1 MGEGVRGGLGGG
13 GEVHGGVGESR
24 RGGVECLKM
33 AWELSTS
40 MRIWCAPHSLI
51 ETTFQPQMRISRFFN
66 KPSTYRNERWS
77 KTRMPPIYIYI

>member
-1 MGEGVRGGLGGG
+1 MHGGAGESSRGGL
-13 GEVHGGVGESR
+13 ER
-24 RGGVECLKM
+24 LKM

-40 MRIWCAPHSLI
+40 MRIWCAPHSLT

-77 KTRMPPIYIYI
+77 NTNAAEI